1 MSPKGTTD
9 EEIEIF
15 TQWVNDFQ
23 VTDYIGV
30 TSGICT
36 LASEKEYL
44 EKMAKDTE
52 NRDFNIVDL
61 ATDKIIGT
69 TGLKEFNWINRSASL
84 GIFIGEAEYRSKGYG
99 TEAIKL
105 ISEYGFK
112 YLNLH
117 SIKLDLLSA
126 NKRAHKCY
134 LKCGFKDTG
143 SSREEIY
150 LNGK

>member
-1 MSPKGTTD
+1 MKNFKKLIGDKIYLSPKGTTD

-99 TEAIKL
+99 TEALNIL
-105 ISEYGFK
+105 LEYAFR

-117 SIKLDLLSA
+117 TRPAIPRMPKL
-126 NKRAHKCY
+126 C
-134 LKCGFKDTG
+134 
-143 SSREEIY
+143 
-150 LNGK
+150 